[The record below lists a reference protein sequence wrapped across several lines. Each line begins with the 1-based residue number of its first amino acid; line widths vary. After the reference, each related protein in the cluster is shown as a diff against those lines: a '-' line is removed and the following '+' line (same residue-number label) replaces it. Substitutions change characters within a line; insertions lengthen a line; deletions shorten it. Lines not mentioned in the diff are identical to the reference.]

1 MFSDLLVVRMKR
13 AFKMT
18 LKEEIQ
24 KQCWGKPSK
33 LQLKVFRQYGYI
45 PSSHGWL
52 YLPWRLK

>member
-1 MFSDLLVVRMKR
+1 
-13 AFKMT
+13 MT